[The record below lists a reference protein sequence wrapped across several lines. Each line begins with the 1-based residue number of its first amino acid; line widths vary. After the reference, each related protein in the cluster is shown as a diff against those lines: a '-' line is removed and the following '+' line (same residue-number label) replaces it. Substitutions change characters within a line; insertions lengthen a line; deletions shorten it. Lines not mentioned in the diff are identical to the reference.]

1 MSSLSHA
8 GRRMILPL
16 LLERN
21 VWISRDWAPEIN
33 SMFFSSNIVIVWNDD
48 GGGSGRRQQ
57 SLSDMTAFYCFSE
70 AKTHLHILWNTVR
83 LAHGSKGKRVL
94 FRLIL
99 LYLNKKKNRTLWG
112 IKTAGQ
118 AAKSDM
124 WSFANT
130 ATEVDKQSHFVFSY
144 KRHEW
149 RKDVEQ
155 LKE

>member
-1 MSSLSHA
+1 MC
-8 GRRMILPL
+8 GYVGTEPRRLIT
-16 LLERN
+16 
-21 VWISRDWAPEIN
+21 
-33 SMFFSSNIVIVWNDD
+33 MFFPQILWLCEMTI
-48 GGGSGRRQQ
+48 GGGGEGGSGRRQQ

-99 LYLNKKKNRTLWG
+99 LYFNKKKTTNRTLWG

-118 AAKSDM
+118 AAKSTCEASQIQQLK
-124 WSFANT
+124 WTN
-130 ATEVDKQSHFVFSY
+130 SHILFFSY